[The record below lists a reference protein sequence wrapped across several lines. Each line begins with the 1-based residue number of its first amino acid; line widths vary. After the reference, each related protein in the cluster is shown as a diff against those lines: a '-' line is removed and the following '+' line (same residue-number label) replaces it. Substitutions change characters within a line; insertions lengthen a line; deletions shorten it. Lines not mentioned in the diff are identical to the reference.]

1 MINCYKYGSYQRF
14 VNGIQEAMPL
24 NSDFLMRAKQM
35 RQKSESGVALV
46 EAASCRF
53 PQRLRL
59 EATATRRDQCHSEFL
74 ADQEV

>member
-1 MINCYKYGSYQRF
+1 MVISGSET
-14 VNGIQEAMPL
+14 NSAKTTS
-24 NSDFLMRAKQM
+24 SDFLIRAKQM
-35 RQKSESGVALV
+35 RQKSDSGVALV

-74 ADQEV
+74 ADQEL